1 MSDADEIAVLAGGL
15 AHEIRNP
22 LSTIGLNLELL
33 AESLGGTEEDDA
45 DDRPTARR
53 KRMLRTVQSECGRL
67 SEILDAF
74 LGFAKAGAPEL
85 KPADLNAPVREFA
98 DFFAP
103 TAEEAGVRLSVL
115 LADELPQVRLDGRL
129 FRQAL
134 INLALNAV
142 QAVTDAE
149 IPRPTLELA
158 TRPILAG
165 PAGGAVELSVSDNG
179 PGVPAEHRATMW
191 DPFRLLQTRRQ
202 RAGPADGAEDRRGPR
217 RPRPLRERPGGH
229 DRSAWPCRRLH
240 NPKRQR
246 GTRAQPAAS
255 HVVRVPR

>member
-1 MSDADEIAVLAGGL
+1 MSTARADEIAVLAGGL

-33 AESLGGTEEDDA
+33 AESLGGTEEDPA

-53 KRMLRTVQSECGRL
+53 KRMLRTLQSECGRL

-74 LGFAKAGAPEL
+74 LGFAKAGTPEL
-85 KPADLNAPVREFA
+85 KPADLNGPVREFA

-103 TAEEAGVRLSVL
+103 TAEEAGVRLTVL
-115 LADELPQVRLDGRL
+115 LADDLPAVRLDGRL

-134 INLALNAV
+134 MNLALNAV
-142 QAVTDAE
+142 QALSDAE
-149 IPRPTLELA
+149 TPRPTLELA

-165 PAGGAVELSVSDNG
+165 PVGGAVELCVTDNG

-191 DPFRLLQTRRQ
+191 DPFVSSK
-202 RAGPADGAEDRRGPR
+202 
-217 RPRPLRERPGGH
+217 PGGSGLGLPTVRKIVEAH
-229 DRSAWPCRRLH
+229 GGRVHCESSPA
-240 NPKRQR
+240 
-246 GTRAQPAAS
+246 GTTFRVALPTAS
-255 HVVRVPR
+255 